1 MFERTTDSDERQ
13 TEREQAQNLIADL
26 LRRTVR
32 STSQITEEY
41 ECVQPYDETVWKSE
55 ARGVVSL
62 EGLNFLIIVLAGT

>member
-32 STSQITEEY
+32 STSQITEAY